1 MTNEQQKTFL
11 VNFAGG
17 VIGGVVATTLLA
29 TIAVVAFPDQLQKIL
44 NVESSSGVIEQRD
57 DLAQSEGERRDDSN
71 IPAVVKR
78 VSPAVVAI
86 VLKKDVPIY
95 KETSDTNPFEEFFG
109 NPFGDMFGYPIQRR
123 EQTGTEKIEVG
134 GGTGFL
140 ISKDGYIVTNKHVV
154 EQTDVEYSV
163 ITDDGES
170 HDAKVIAKDPTFDI
184 AVIKIEGDDYPF
196 LAFGDSDKIE
206 VGQTAIAIGNALAE
220 FRNTVSVGVVSG
232 LSRSITA
239 SDGIGGEERLDGVI
253 QTDAAI
259 NPGNS
264 GGPLLDMSGNVIG
277 VNVAT
282 AGAENIGFALPSNMV
297 QKVAVAVQKDG
308 KISRP
313 YLGIRYIP
321 IDEDLQK
328 RNALNVDYGVLVTR
342 GETVSDLAI
351 IPGSPADKAG
361 IIENDIVLT
370 IDGEKIDDT
379 HALATLLRKKNIGD
393 TIKLDILRK
402 GEEKTVDVTLEA
414 FPEE

>member
-1 MTNEQQKTFL
+1 MTNEQQKTL
-11 VNFAGG
+11 LASIVSGAAGG
-17 VIGGVVATTLLA
+17 AVITILIGVTALA
-29 TIAVVAFPDQLQKIL
+29 FFPDQIR
-44 NVESSSGVIEQRD
+44 NVLRIEAMPPKNAIANTNQQPS
-57 DLAQSEGERRDDSN
+57 AENGSA
-71 IPAVVKR
+71 IPSMVKR

-95 KETSDTNPFEEFFG
+95 KETSGTDPFEEFFG
-109 NPFGDMFGYPIQRR
+109 NPFGDMFGYPVQRR

-154 EQTDVEYSV
+154 EQTNVEYSV
-163 ITDDGES
+163 MMDDGTS

-196 LAFGDSDKIE
+196 LTFGDSDKIE

-282 AGAENIGFALPSNMV
+282 AGAENIGFALPGNVV

-328 RNALNVDYGVLVTR
+328 RNALNVDYGVLITR
-342 GETVSDLAI
+342 GETMSDLAV

-370 IDGEKIDDT
+370 VDGEKIDET

-402 GEEKTVDVTLEA
+402 GEEMTIDIKLEA

>member
-1 MTNEQQKTFL
+1 MTNEQQKNL
-11 VNFAGG
+11 LIHVASGA
-17 VIGGVVATTLLA
+17 IGGALA
-29 TIAVVAFPDQLQKIL
+29 TILLAVTAVTIFPNQIRNALRIEAMPPE
-44 NVESSSGVIEQRD
+44 NV
-57 DLAQSEGERRDDSN
+57 LADANRQPSVEARST
-71 IPAVVKR
+71 IPSMVKR

-86 VLKKDVPIY
+86 VLKKDVPVY
-95 KETSDTNPFEEFFG
+95 KETFNADPFEDF
-109 NPFGDMFGYPIQRR
+109 FGDMFGSPMRQR
-123 EQTGTEKIEVG
+123 EQTGTEKVEVG

-140 ISKDGYIVTNKHVV
+140 ISKDGYIVTNRHVV

-163 ITDDGES
+163 MMDDGTS

-206 VGQTAIAIGNALAE
+206 VGQSAIAIGNALAE
-220 FRNTVSVGVVSG
+220 FRNTVSVGVISG

-239 SDGIGGEERLDGVI
+239 GDGIGGEERLDGVI

-264 GGPLLDMSGNVIG
+264 GGPLLDLDGNVIG

-282 AGAENIGFALPSNMV
+282 AGAENIGFALPANMV
-297 QKVAVAVQKDG
+297 QKVAAAVQKDG

-313 YLGIRYIP
+313 YLGIRYMP

-328 RNALNVDYGVLVTR
+328 RNALNVDYGVLVIR
-342 GETVSDLAI
+342 GETMADLAI
-351 IPGSPADKAG
+351 VPGSPADKAG
-361 IIENDIVLT
+361 ILENDIVLT

-379 HALATLLRKKNIGD
+379 HGLAMLLRKKNIGD
-393 TIKLDILRK
+393 TVKLTILRK
-402 GEEKTVDVTLEA
+402 GEEKTVDVKLEA

>member
-1 MTNEQQKTFL
+1 MTNEQQKTL
-11 VNFAGG
+11 LASIVSGAAGG
-17 VIGGVVATTLLA
+17 AVITILIGVTALA
-29 TIAVVAFPDQLQKIL
+29 FFPDDIRNALSIESPA
-44 NVESSSGVIEQRD
+44 NVTAETDQRTGTENAED
-57 DLAQSEGERRDDSN
+57 DATS

-154 EQTDVEYSV
+154 AQTDVEYSV

-170 HDAKVIAKDPTFDI
+170 RDAKVIAKDPTFDI

-196 LAFGDSDKIE
+196 LAFGDSDRIE

-239 SDGIGGEERLDGVI
+239 SDGIGREEHLDGVI

-282 AGAENIGFALPSNMV
+282 AGAENIGFALPSNIV

-342 GETVSDLAI
+342 GETMSDLAV
-351 IPGSPADKAG
+351 IPGSPADRAG
-361 IIENDIVLT
+361 IIENDIVLM

-402 GEEKTVDVTLEA
+402 GEEMTIDIKLEA